1 MQDNK
6 YYRLI
11 KYMKNV
17 FDIEELLEQLKDG
30 RVNPTYKTE
39 TVTLIALIG
48 FLLRLSS
55 LSEIG
60 RYIQSDEFNNLF
72 PPGTKLPHVDS
83 IRNTMKKID
92 IEGLRSINEYIVKK
106 GDKK

>member
-1 MQDNK
+1 LQDNK

-17 FDIEELLEQLKDG
+17 FDIEELLGQLEDG

-39 TVTLIALIG
+39 TVTLITLMG

-55 LSEIG
+55 LSEID
-60 RYIQSDEFNNLF
+60 RYIQSGEFDNLF
-72 PPGTKLPHVDS
+72 SPSTKLPHVDS
-83 IRNTMKKID
+83 IRTQ
-92 IEGLRSINEYIVKK
+92 
-106 GDKK
+106 